1 VAALASGVRWLYM
14 ATGFDGIERALVILQ
29 SQYTLFVGTYFV
41 LLILL
46 LGITSLLES
55 LPDFLFFTFRV
66 LSVWSINAMSSLLS
80 FRLCRIEP
88 SEIVLYPIFIYKT
101 EG

>member
-1 VAALASGVRWLYM
+1 M

-29 SQYTLFVGTYFV
+29 SQYTFFVGTYYV
-41 LLILL
+41 LLRLL
-46 LGITSLLES
+46 LGIASLLES

-80 FRLCRIEP
+80 FRLCWIQP
-88 SEIVLYPIFIYKT
+88 SEIVLYLISIYKT